1 MMKKETIW
9 SIMISQTIF
18 TLLFPIWKELIL
30 YLHIVVIP
38 VVWICITGLV
48 FFIVFYFHKSEV
60 YLNRQ
65 LMLWGLFIYSTG
77 LLILLFFRPQDQ
89 QYHEYNLIP
98 LATITY
104 FLSGDTSI
112 LIAFYNLSAN
122 VLLFV
127 PYGVFVSYFV
137 TKKMWRKLIGPVII
151 ISLIEISQMVFHR
164 GSLDIDDLLLN
175 VIGVYLGYLLSP
187 MIKQV
192 IKIKDS
198 L

>member
-1 MMKKETIW
+1 MKKETIW
-9 SIMISQTIF
+9 SIIISQTVF

-38 VVWICITGLV
+38 VVWICTTGLV
-48 FFIVFYFHKSEV
+48 FFIVFYFHNREV
-60 YLNRQ
+60 YFNRK

-98 LATITY
+98 FATITY
-104 FLSGDTSI
+104 FLSGDTTI

-127 PYGVFVSYFV
+127 PFGVFVPYFV
-137 TKKMWRKLIGPVII
+137 PGKMWRHIIGPVII
-151 ISLIEISQMVFHR
+151 ISLIELVQMVLHR
-164 GSLDIDDLLLN
+164 GSLDVDDLLLN
-175 VIGVYLGYLLSP
+175 VIGVYIGYFLSP
-187 MIKQV
+187 MISQV
-192 IKIKDS
+192 IKKKD
-198 L
+198 